1 MRPAEE
7 AQMSY
12 QRALA
17 RIHLQGRGG
26 QASQE
31 NLDHPALMAEL
42 IGWDPWDD
50 PYRAYLQA
58 YAALDVD
65 WIIGIPK
72 PRLGRGA
79 FARATSLALGD
90 GARMTEWGL
99 SGSYWRE
106 EYPFHSVE
114 EVLAYDPLVNEPS
127 IPFVT
132 EEAARRWRDSILETQ
147 RDVGEAAMISGIHYT
162 TLFQCG
168 IMAFGWPL
176 FLETAAAYPAAFRRV
191 LRGFAEVSRRN
202 LALWAQ
208 LTPPLVLIHD
218 DIAMQRGLVF
228 RPAWYREQLYP
239 LYEYILEPLLA
250 NRGIRVAFVS
260 DGDYSAALPDLVALG
275 FHGFFINPNMSLAD
289 AARAYGR
296 DHFLV
301 GNVDTAVLTFGTPED
316 VRRAVA
322 RVQEEAR
329 PCAGHFIKAMG
340 DLPHNI
346 PLANLR
352 AYFEAYRGAHA
363 N

>member
-1 MRPAEE
+1 
-7 AQMSY
+7 MSY
-12 QRALA
+12 QRALDT
-17 RIHLQGRGG
+17 IHLQAGGG

-31 NLDHPALMAEL
+31 NLDHPTLMAEL
-42 IGWDPWDD
+42 IGWNPWDN
-50 PYRAYLQA
+50 PYRAYLRA
-58 YAALDVD
+58 YSALDVD
-65 WIIGIPK
+65 WIIGIPR
-72 PRLGRGA
+72 PRLGRDA
-79 FARATSLALGD
+79 FAQGSSLSLGD

-114 EVLAYDPLVNEPS
+114 EVLAYDPLENRPS
-127 IPFVT
+127 VPFVM
-132 EEAARRWRDSILETQ
+132 EEAARRWRESILETQ
-147 RDVGEAAMISGIHYT
+147 QDIGPAAMISGIHYT

-176 FLETAAAYPAAFRRV
+176 FLEAAASEPERFQRV

-202 LALWAQ
+202 LAAWAAHA
-208 LTPPLVLIHD
+208 PPLVLVHD

-228 RPAWYREQLYP
+228 RPAWYRKRLYP
-239 LYEYILEPLLA
+239 LYEYLLEPLFA
-250 NRGIRVAFVS
+250 NPAIRVAFVS
-260 DGDYSAALPDLVALG
+260 DGDYSAALPDLVSLG

-289 AARAYGR
+289 AARTFGR

-316 VRRAVA
+316 VRAAVA
-322 RVQEEAR
+322 RALEQAR

-352 AYFEAYRGAHA
+352 AYFEVYRARRG
-363 N
+363 